1 MSAVLETV
9 ILPLNYL
16 DMAPVVG
23 LEPTLQV
30 SKTRALTFELYGN
43 EYTGRQGFAPCMIAV
58 ATAYHL
64 RFKARNLIV

>member
-43 EYTGRQGFAPCMIAV
+43 MYDPIITKKDPSQNGKGQICLYNSFSA
-58 ATAYHL
+58 L
-64 RFKARNLIV
+64 